1 MSDTETTTKS
11 ADATI
16 ATAAVVPFTPTR
28 KFGRCLVVA
37 DRAHVWVGDVDQ
49 DDEYLRITNAR
60 AVRRWGTSE
69 GLNQLAAQGPLPS
82 TRLDAAADLLVSRR
96 AVIAV
101 IPCEAGKWAA

>member
-1 MSDTETTTKS
+1 MTDASTIDRP
-11 ADATI
+11 ADATVVQP
-16 ATAAVVPFTPTR
+16 AVIPFNVTR

-49 DDEYLRITNAR
+49 DDEYLRITGAR

-69 GLNQLAAQGPLPS
+69 GLNQLASNGPLPS
-82 TRLDAAADLLVSRR
+82 TKLDAPADLLVSRR

>member
-1 MSDTETTTKS
+1 MDTKTPA

-16 ATAAVVPFTPTR
+16 AAPAVVPFSPSR

-49 DDEYLRITNAR
+49 DDEYLRITGAR

-69 GLNQLAAQGPLPS
+69 GLNQLAASGPLPS
-82 TRLDAAADLLVSRR
+82 TKLDAPADLLVSRR

>member
-1 MSDTETTTKS
+1 MAYSGTSDRP
-11 ADATI
+11 ADAT
-16 ATAAVVPFTPTR
+16 VVTPGQIGFTPNR
-28 KFGRCLVVA
+28 SFGRCLIVA

-49 DDEYLRITNAR
+49 DDEYLRITGAR

-82 TRLDAAADLLVSRR
+82 TRLDAPADLFVSRR

>member
-1 MSDTETTTKS
+1 MDTTKT

-16 ATAAVVPFTPTR
+16 AAAGVVPFTPTR

-49 DDEYLRITNAR
+49 DDEYLRITGAR

-69 GLNQLAAQGPLPS
+69 GLNQLAASGPLPS
-82 TRLDAAADLLVSRR
+82 TRLDAAADLFVSRR